1 MKKTLTLKISIAE
14 NEIESAQR
22 KLDEIE
28 EYKKQGKNDPEWAK
42 EEKQLTKKIGRHEFE
57 IESLNEQIEE
67 FAGKN
72 RQAIL
77 DKQDQMIALTKIM
90 PQKIKDAEETISC
103 MIGNYGSLREV
114 INIKKEDIKEA

>member
-67 FAGKN
+67 FAAKN

-90 PQKIKDAEETISC
+90 TQKIKDAEETISC

-114 INIKKEDIKEA
+114 IDIKKEDIKTA